1 MAQQDRRP
9 DDAGGPPDM
18 RSQAQPESGAE
29 EPPHRAGAPEAA
41 DPTRLPIPNELRVLI
56 LAAFVVAIGFGIV
69 APILPQYA
77 ADFGVSAFAVSAVVS
92 AFGLF
97 RLMFAPA
104 SGKLTQLLGETPVYV
119 VGLLIVAASMIATAY
134 APSYELLL
142 VFRAV
147 GGIGSTFFT
156 VSAMTFLARKSPPG
170 IRGKVSGAYASA
182 FLIGNVAGPLVGSA
196 LLVFGPHVP
205 FLVYGGA
212 LVVAAMIVFVM
223 LRGSRLQDRGRK
235 DARPRATLKEAWSV
249 RGYRAAL
256 TAGFANGWA
265 TFGLRNSLVPL
276 FAATAFA
283 GSGFVIDSSQL
294 AGVVLAVFAA
304 GNVAAV
310 LLFSRRSD
318 RFGRR
323 PPIVL
328 GLVITA
334 CATGVLGLAPE
345 PWVLIVLSLIAGAG
359 TGLVNPAQQAA
370 IADVVGEGRN
380 GGPVV
385 STFQM
390 TQDLGAIVGP
400 LLAGIIVDQFGYV
413 WAFGLTGVI
422 LMVGAIA
429 WTQAPETLD
438 RSGQGA
444 AAGARG

>member
-1 MAQQDRRP
+1 M
-9 DDAGGPPDM
+9 
-18 RSQAQPESGAE
+18 PEKPAVQS
-29 EPPHRAGAPEAA
+29 P
-41 DPTRLPIPNELRVLI
+41 PIPNELRVLI
-56 LAAFVVAIGFGIV
+56 VAAFVVAIGFGIV

-97 RLMFAPA
+97 RLVFAPA
-104 SGKLTQLLGETPVYV
+104 SGRLTQALGETPVYV
-119 VGLLIVAASMIATAY
+119 VGLLIVAASMIATAF
-134 APSYELLL
+134 APTYELLL
-142 VFRAV
+142 AFRAV

-156 VSAMTFLARKSPPG
+156 VSAMTFLARKSPPS
-170 IRGKVSGAYASA
+170 IRGKISGAYASA
-182 FLIGNVAGPLVGSA
+182 FLIGNVAGPLVGSG

-212 LVVAAMIVFVM
+212 LVIAALIVFVM
-223 LRGSRLQDRGRK
+223 LRGSRLEDRDRR
-235 DARPRATLKEAWSV
+235 DARERATLKEAWSV
-249 RGYRAAL
+249 PGYRAAL

-294 AGVVLAVFAA
+294 AGVALATFAA

-310 LLFSRRSD
+310 LLFSRRTD

-323 PPIVL
+323 PPIIL

-345 PWVLIVLSLIAGAG
+345 PWVLLALSLVAGVG

-390 TQDLGAIVGP
+390 TQDFGAIIGP
-400 LLAGIIVDQFGYV
+400 LLAGLIVDHFGYA

-422 LMVGAIA
+422 LMVGALA
-429 WTQAPETLD
+429 WTRAPETLD
-438 RSGQGA
+438 HSGRPA
-444 AAGARG
+444 AART